1 MCTYAVLTPSLLE
14 PGSSTLTFDHYLTE
28 KQSAEWSPVWQLY
41 CAFILKFW
49 SVFLFFHILEL
60 MCLSPMKE
68 KKKKK
73 NKMTIIYPMV
83 GKFATLTLA
92 PPLA

>member
-1 MCTYAVLTPSLLE
+1 MAVVLCFYFEVLE
-14 PGSSTLTFDHYLTE
+14 CVS
-28 KQSAEWSPVWQLY
+28 
-41 CAFILKFW
+41 
-49 SVFLFFHILEL
+49 FFHILEL